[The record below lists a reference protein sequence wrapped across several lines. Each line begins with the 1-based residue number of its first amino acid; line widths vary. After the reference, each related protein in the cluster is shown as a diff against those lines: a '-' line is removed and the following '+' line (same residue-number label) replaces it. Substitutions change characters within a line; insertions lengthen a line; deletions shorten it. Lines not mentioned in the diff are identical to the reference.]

1 MFFKD
6 IYAGPGRRS
15 KLTGGMIIL
24 ISILL
29 VFQCFIIAN
38 ALNMAIKVKVSVFW
52 LDPYLQVEIQGAD
65 DFQRI
70 MQGFVDHP
78 ETMAEAGRQSGLFV
92 QQMTG
97 ATRKILSDVKL

>member
-65 DFQRI
+65 GYAAAQPVFD
-70 MQGFVDHP
+70 
-78 ETMAEAGRQSGLFV
+78 EASFRRAVSGGCRPDASAREK
-92 QQMTG
+92 Q
-97 ATRKILSDVKL
+97 VKR